1 MSSTSAGSPSGRAWP
16 SLRSAL
22 RRSAIEDS
30 TGNSSSMRSRRR
42 SIDTAEPAWRGSS
55 RRRNS
60 ISASNCTRSAASR
73 LRGACARPR
82 SRICRHHC
90 AASSIQLPMRARSIG
105 RTEAGNSSEANSTA
119 TTVPRMISSLR
130 ATTVSK
136 MVSGEV
142 TAGKPM
148 KAVV

>member
-1 MSSTSAGSPSGRAWP
+1 
-16 SLRSAL
+16 
-22 RRSAIEDS
+22 
-30 TGNSSSMRSRRR
+30 
-42 SIDTAEPAWRGSS
+42 
-55 RRRNS
+55 
-60 ISASNCTRSAASR
+60 
-73 LRGACARPR
+73 
-82 SRICRHHC
+82 
-90 AASSIQLPMRARSIG
+90 MRARSIG

-142 TAGKPM
+142 TAGNPM